1 MNIGIDIDD
10 TLTDIRDK
18 LNLAAE
24 KYANELGKEN
34 KNEEDKYVE
43 DNNNGNVY
51 QIKYGFTYEELKYF
65 LSVIQEEITKKAEP
79 REGCVEV
86 INKLHDE
93 GHKIYIITA
102 RDSEFHEDPYEL
114 SKNWLDKNNI
124 YYDKLIVNAR
134 SKAPVCKTEKID
146 IFIDDQLNN
155 CVDDSK
161 AGIRTIRISNDDN
174 LYENI
179 ETLLNWNEI
188 YKSVKESLLC

>member
-65 LSVIQEEITKKAEP
+65 LSVIHEGITKKEEP
-79 REGCVEV
+79 RKNCVE
-86 INKLHDE
+86 IIRRLHNE

-102 RDSEFHEDPYEL
+102 RDSEFHEDPYKL
-114 SKNWLDKNNI
+114 SKDWLDKNNI
-124 YYDKLIVNAR
+124 YYDELIVNAR
-134 SKAPVCKTEKID
+134 NKLEVCQRKNID
-146 IFIDDQLNN
+146 LFIDDQLAN
-155 CVDDSK
+155 CTKLSE
-161 AGIRTIRISNDDN
+161 AGIKVIRITEYNDIQHGDIIN
-174 LYENI
+174 KN
-179 ETLLNWNEI
+179 NWNEI
-188 YKSVKESLLC
+188 YNYIKEME

>member
-65 LSVIQEEITKKAEP
+65 LSFIHEGITKKEEP
-79 REGCVEV
+79 RKNCVE
-86 INKLHDE
+86 IIRKLHNE

-102 RDSEFHEDPYEL
+102 RDSEFHEDPYKL
-114 SKNWLDKNNI
+114 SKDWLDKNNI
-124 YYDKLIVNAR
+124 YYDELIVNAR
-134 SKAPVCKTEKID
+134 NKLEVCQRKNID
-146 IFIDDQLNN
+146 LFIDDQLAN
-155 CVDDSK
+155 CTKLSE
-161 AGIRTIRISNDDN
+161 AGIKVIRITEYNDIQHGDIIN
-174 LYENI
+174 KK
-179 ETLLNWNEI
+179 NWNEI
-188 YKSVKESLLC
+188 YNYIKEME

>member
-1 MNIGIDIDD
+1 MNIGIDKDD

-65 LSVIQEEITKKAEP
+65 LSVIHEGITKKEEP
-79 REGCVEV
+79 RKNCVE
-86 INKLHDE
+86 IIRRLHNE

-102 RDSEFHEDPYEL
+102 RDSEFHEDPYKL
-114 SKNWLDKNNI
+114 SKDWLDKNNI
-124 YYDKLIVNAR
+124 YYDELIVNAR
-134 SKAPVCKTEKID
+134 NKLEVCQRKNID
-146 IFIDDQLNN
+146 LFIDDQLAN
-155 CVDDSK
+155 CTKLSE
-161 AGIRTIRISNDDN
+161 AGIKVIRITEYNDIQHGDIIN
-174 LYENI
+174 KK
-179 ETLLNWNEI
+179 NWNVI
-188 YKSVKESLLC
+188 YNYIKEME

>member
-65 LSVIQEEITKKAEP
+65 LSVIHEGITKKEEP
-79 REGCVEV
+79 RKNCVE
-86 INKLHDE
+86 IIRKLHNE

-102 RDSEFHEDPYEL
+102 RDSEFHEDPYKL
-114 SKNWLDKNNI
+114 SKDWLDKNNI
-124 YYDKLIVNAR
+124 YYDELIVNAR
-134 SKAPVCKTEKID
+134 NKLEVCQRKNID
-146 IFIDDQLNN
+146 LFIDDQLAN
-155 CVDDSK
+155 CTKLSE
-161 AGIRTIRISNDDN
+161 AGIKVIRITEYNDIQHGDTIN
-174 LYENI
+174 KK
-179 ETLLNWNEI
+179 NWNEI
-188 YKSVKESLLC
+188 YNYIKEME

>member
-34 KNEEDKYVE
+34 KNEEEKYVE

-65 LSVIQEEITKKAEP
+65 LSVIHEGITKKEEP
-79 REGCVEV
+79 RKNCVE
-86 INKLHDE
+86 IIRKLHNE

-102 RDSEFHEDPYEL
+102 RDSEFHEDPYKL
-114 SKNWLDKNNI
+114 SKDWLDKNNI
-124 YYDKLIVNAR
+124 YYDELIVNAR
-134 SKAPVCKTEKID
+134 NKLEVCQRKNID
-146 IFIDDQLNN
+146 LFIDDQLAN
-155 CVDDSK
+155 CTKLSE
-161 AGIRTIRISNDDN
+161 AGIKVIRITEYNDIQHGDIIN
-174 LYENI
+174 KK
-179 ETLLNWNEI
+179 NWNEI
-188 YKSVKESLLC
+188 YNYIKEME

>member
-43 DNNNGNVY
+43 DSNNGNIY

-65 LSVIQEEITKKAEP
+65 LSIIHEGITKKEEP
-79 REGCVEV
+79 RKNCVE
-86 INKLHDE
+86 IIRKLHNG

-102 RDSEFHEDPYEL
+102 RDSEFHEDPYKL
-114 SKNWLDKNNI
+114 SKDWLDKNNI
-124 YYDKLIVNAR
+124 YYDELIVNAR
-134 SKAPVCKTEKID
+134 NKLEVCQRENID
-146 IFIDDQLNN
+146 LFIDDQLAN
-155 CVDDSK
+155 CTKVSE
-161 AGIRTIRISNDDN
+161 AGIKVIRITEYNDIQHGDIIN
-174 LYENI
+174 KK
-179 ETLLNWNEI
+179 NWNEI
-188 YKSVKESLLC
+188 YNYIKEME

>member
-65 LSVIQEEITKKAEP
+65 LSVIHEGINKKEETRKN
-79 REGCVEV
+79 CVE
-86 INKLHDE
+86 IIRKLHNE

-102 RDSEFHEDPYEL
+102 RDSEFHEDPYKL
-114 SKNWLDKNNI
+114 SKDWLDKNNI
-124 YYDKLIVNAR
+124 YYDELIVNAR
-134 SKAPVCKTEKID
+134 NKLEVCQRKNID
-146 IFIDDQLNN
+146 LFIDDQLAN
-155 CVDDSK
+155 CTKLSE
-161 AGIRTIRISNDDN
+161 AGIKVIRITEYNDIQHGDIIN
-174 LYENI
+174 KK
-179 ETLLNWNEI
+179 NWNEI
-188 YKSVKESLLC
+188 YNYIKEME

>member
-43 DNNNGNVY
+43 DSNNGNIY

-65 LSVIQEEITKKAEP
+65 LSVIHEGITKKEEP
-79 REGCVEV
+79 RKNCVE
-86 INKLHDE
+86 IIRKLHNE

-102 RDSEFHEDPYEL
+102 RDSEFHEDPYKL
-114 SKNWLDKNNI
+114 SKDWLDKNNI
-124 YYDKLIVNAR
+124 YYDELIVNAR
-134 SKAPVCKTEKID
+134 NKLEVCQRKNID
-146 IFIDDQLNN
+146 LFIDDQLAN
-155 CVDDSK
+155 CTKLSE
-161 AGIRTIRISNDDN
+161 AGIKVIRITEYNDIQHGDIIN
-174 LYENI
+174 KK
-179 ETLLNWNEI
+179 NWNEI
-188 YKSVKESLLC
+188 YNYIKEME

>member
-34 KNEEDKYVE
+34 KNEKDKYVE

-65 LSVIQEEITKKAEP
+65 LSVIHEGITKKEEP
-79 REGCVEV
+79 RKNCVE
-86 INKLHDE
+86 IIRKLHNE

-102 RDSEFHEDPYEL
+102 RDSEFHEDPYKL
-114 SKNWLDKNNI
+114 SKDWLDKNNI
-124 YYDKLIVNAR
+124 YYDELIVNAR
-134 SKAPVCKTEKID
+134 NKLEVCQRKNID
-146 IFIDDQLNN
+146 LFIDDQLAN
-155 CVDDSK
+155 CTKLSE
-161 AGIRTIRISNDDN
+161 AGIKVIRITEYNDIQHGDIIN
-174 LYENI
+174 KK
-179 ETLLNWNEI
+179 NWNEI
-188 YKSVKESLLC
+188 YNYIKEME

>member
-43 DNNNGNVY
+43 DSNNGNIY

-65 LSVIQEEITKKAEP
+65 LSVIHEGITKKEEP
-79 REGCVEV
+79 RKNCVE
-86 INKLHDE
+86 IIRRLHNE

-102 RDSEFHEDPYEL
+102 RDSEFHEDPYKL
-114 SKNWLDKNNI
+114 SKDWLDKNNI
-124 YYDKLIVNAR
+124 YYDELIVNAR
-134 SKAPVCKTEKID
+134 NKLEVCQRKNID
-146 IFIDDQLNN
+146 LFIYDQLAN
-155 CVDDSK
+155 CTKLSE
-161 AGIRTIRISNDDN
+161 AGIKVIRITEYNDIQHGDIIN
-174 LYENI
+174 KK
-179 ETLLNWNEI
+179 NWNEI
-188 YKSVKESLLC
+188 YNYIKEME

>member
-65 LSVIQEEITKKAEP
+65 LSVIHEGITKKEEP
-79 REGCVEV
+79 RKNCVE
-86 INKLHDE
+86 IIRKLHNE

-102 RDSEFHEDPYEL
+102 RDSEFHEDPYKL
-114 SKNWLDKNNI
+114 SKDWLDKNNI
-124 YYDKLIVNAR
+124 YYDELIVNAR
-134 SKAPVCKTEKID
+134 NKLEVCQRENID
-146 IFIDDQLNN
+146 LFIDDQLAN
-155 CVDDSK
+155 CTKVSE
-161 AGIRTIRISNDDN
+161 AGIKVIRITEYNDIQHGDIIN
-174 LYENI
+174 KK
-179 ETLLNWNEI
+179 NWNEI
-188 YKSVKESLLC
+188 YNYIKEME

>member
-65 LSVIQEEITKKAEP
+65 LSVFHEGITKKEEP
-79 REGCVEV
+79 RKNCVE
-86 INKLHDE
+86 IIRRLHNE

-102 RDSEFHEDPYEL
+102 RDSEFHEDPYKL
-114 SKNWLDKNNI
+114 SKDWLDKNNI
-124 YYDKLIVNAR
+124 YYDELIVNAR
-134 SKAPVCKTEKID
+134 NKLEVCQRKNID
-146 IFIDDQLNN
+146 LFIDDQLAN
-155 CVDDSK
+155 CTKLSE
-161 AGIRTIRISNDDN
+161 AGIKVIRITEYNDIQHGDIIN
-174 LYENI
+174 KK
-179 ETLLNWNEI
+179 NWNEI
-188 YKSVKESLLC
+188 YNYIKEME

>member
-65 LSVIQEEITKKAEP
+65 LSVIHEGITKKEEP
-79 REGCVEV
+79 RKNCVE
-86 INKLHDE
+86 IIRRLHNE

-102 RDSEFHEDPYEL
+102 RDSEFHEDPYKL
-114 SKNWLDKNNI
+114 SKDWLDKNNI
-124 YYDKLIVNAR
+124 YYDELIVNAR
-134 SKAPVCKTEKID
+134 NKLEVCQRENID
-146 IFIDDQLNN
+146 LFIDDQLAN
-155 CVDDSK
+155 CTKLSE
-161 AGIRTIRISNDDN
+161 AGIKVIRITEYNDIQHGDIIN
-174 LYENI
+174 KN
-179 ETLLNWNEI
+179 NWNEI
-188 YKSVKESLLC
+188 YNYIKEME

>member
-65 LSVIQEEITKKAEP
+65 LSVIHEGITKKEEP
-79 REGCVEV
+79 RKNCVE
-86 INKLHDE
+86 IIRRLHNE

-102 RDSEFHEDPYEL
+102 RDSEFHEDPYKL
-114 SKNWLDKNNI
+114 SKDWLDKNNI
-124 YYDKLIVNAR
+124 YYDELIVNAR
-134 SKAPVCKTEKID
+134 NKLEVWQRKNID
-146 IFIDDQLNN
+146 LFIDDQLAN
-155 CVDDSK
+155 CTKLSE
-161 AGIRTIRISNDDN
+161 AGIKVIRITEYNDIQHGDIIN
-174 LYENI
+174 KK
-179 ETLLNWNEI
+179 NWNEI
-188 YKSVKESLLC
+188 YNYIKEME

>member
-65 LSVIQEEITKKAEP
+65 LSVIHEGSTKKEEP
-79 REGCVEV
+79 RKNCVE
-86 INKLHDE
+86 IIRRLHNE

-102 RDSEFHEDPYEL
+102 RDSEFHEDPYKL
-114 SKNWLDKNNI
+114 SKDWLDKNNI
-124 YYDKLIVNAR
+124 YYDELIVNAR
-134 SKAPVCKTEKID
+134 NKLEVCQRKNID
-146 IFIDDQLNN
+146 LFIDDQLAN
-155 CVDDSK
+155 CTKLSE
-161 AGIRTIRISNDDN
+161 AGIKVIRITEYNDIQHGDIIN
-174 LYENI
+174 KK
-179 ETLLNWNEI
+179 NWNEI
-188 YKSVKESLLC
+188 YNYIKEME

>member
-10 TLTDIRDK
+10 TLTDIRDELK
-18 LNLAAE
+18 LAAE
-24 KYANELGKEN
+24 KYANKLGKEI
-34 KNEEDKYVE
+34 KDSKYIEDQ
-43 DNNNGNVY
+43 NNGNIY

-86 INKLHDE
+86 INKLHNK

-102 RDSEFHEDPYEL
+102 RDSEFHKDPYEL

-155 CVDDSK
+155 CVDVSK
-161 AGIRTIRISNDDN
+161 AGIRAIRISNDDN
-174 LYENI
+174 SSYENI
-179 ETLLNWNEI
+179 ETLLNWNKI
-188 YKSVKESLLC
+188 YNYINEME

>member
-43 DNNNGNVY
+43 DSNNGNIY

-65 LSVIQEEITKKAEP
+65 LSVIHEGITKKEEP
-79 REGCVEV
+79 RKNCVE
-86 INKLHDE
+86 IIRRLHNE

-102 RDSEFHEDPYEL
+102 RDSEFHEDPYKL
-114 SKNWLDKNNI
+114 SKDWLDKNNI
-124 YYDKLIVNAR
+124 YYDELIVNAR
-134 SKAPVCKTEKID
+134 NKLEVCQRKNID
-146 IFIDDQLNN
+146 LFIDDQLAN
-155 CVDDSK
+155 CTKLSE
-161 AGIRTIRISNDDN
+161 AGIKVIRITEYNDIQHGDIIN
-174 LYENI
+174 KK
-179 ETLLNWNEI
+179 NWNEI
-188 YKSVKESLLC
+188 YNYIKEME

>member
-43 DNNNGNVY
+43 DNNNGNIY

-65 LSVIQEEITKKAEP
+65 LSVIHEGITKKEEP
-79 REGCVEV
+79 RKNCVE
-86 INKLHDE
+86 IIRKLHNE

-102 RDSEFHEDPYEL
+102 RDSEFHEDPYKL
-114 SKNWLDKNNI
+114 SKDWLDKNNI
-124 YYDKLIVNAR
+124 YYDELIVNAR
-134 SKAPVCKTEKID
+134 NKLEVCQRKNID
-146 IFIDDQLNN
+146 LFIDDQLAN
-155 CVDDSK
+155 CTKLSE
-161 AGIRTIRISNDDN
+161 AGIKVIRITEYNDIQHGDIIN
-174 LYENI
+174 KK
-179 ETLLNWNEI
+179 NWNEI
-188 YKSVKESLLC
+188 YNYIKEME

>member
-43 DNNNGNVY
+43 DSNNGNIY

-65 LSVIQEEITKKAEP
+65 LSVIQEEITKKEEP
-79 REGCVEV
+79 RKNCVE
-86 INKLHDE
+86 IIRKLHNE

-102 RDSEFHEDPYEL
+102 RDSEFHEDPYKL
-114 SKNWLDKNNI
+114 SKDWLDKNNI
-124 YYDKLIVNAR
+124 YYDELIVNAR
-134 SKAPVCKTEKID
+134 NKLEVCQRENID
-146 IFIDDQLNN
+146 LFIDDQLAN
-155 CVDDSK
+155 CTKVSE
-161 AGIRTIRISNDDN
+161 AGIKVIRITEYNDIQHGDIIN
-174 LYENI
+174 KK
-179 ETLLNWNEI
+179 NWNEI
-188 YKSVKESLLC
+188 YDYIKEME

>member
-65 LSVIQEEITKKAEP
+65 LSVIHEGITKKEEP
-79 REGCVEV
+79 RKNCVE
-86 INKLHDE
+86 IIRKLHNE

-102 RDSEFHEDPYEL
+102 RDSEFHEDPYKL
-114 SKNWLDKNNI
+114 SKDWLDKNNI
-124 YYDKLIVNAR
+124 YYDELIVNAR
-134 SKAPVCKTEKID
+134 NKLEVCQRKNID
-146 IFIDDQLNN
+146 LFIDDQLAN
-155 CVDDSK
+155 CTKLSE
-161 AGIRTIRISNDDN
+161 AGIKVIRITEYNDIQHGDIIN
-174 LYENI
+174 KK
-179 ETLLNWNEI
+179 NWNEI
-188 YKSVKESLLC
+188 YNYIKEME

>member
-43 DNNNGNVY
+43 DSNNGNIY

-65 LSVIQEEITKKAEP
+65 LSVIHEGITKKEEP
-79 REGCVEV
+79 RKNCVE
-86 INKLHDE
+86 IIRKLHNE

-102 RDSEFHEDPYEL
+102 RDSEFHEDPYKL
-114 SKNWLDKNNI
+114 SKDWLDKNNI
-124 YYDKLIVNAR
+124 YYDELIVNAR
-134 SKAPVCKTEKID
+134 NKLEVCQRENID
-146 IFIDDQLNN
+146 LFIDDQLAN
-155 CVDDSK
+155 CTKVSE
-161 AGIRTIRISNDDN
+161 AGIKVIRITEYNDIQHGDIIN
-174 LYENI
+174 KK
-179 ETLLNWNEI
+179 NWNEI
-188 YKSVKESLLC
+188 YNYIKEME

>member
-65 LSVIQEEITKKAEP
+65 LSVIHEGITKKEEP
-79 REGCVEV
+79 RKNCVE
-86 INKLHDE
+86 IIRKLHNE

-102 RDSEFHEDPYEL
+102 RDSEFHEDPYKL
-114 SKNWLDKNNI
+114 SKDWLDKNNI
-124 YYDKLIVNAR
+124 YYDELIVNAR
-134 SKAPVCKTEKID
+134 NKLEVCQRENID
-146 IFIDDQLNN
+146 LFIDDQLAN
-155 CVDDSK
+155 CTKLSET
-161 AGIRTIRISNDDN
+161 GIKVIRITEYNDIQHGDIIN
-174 LYENI
+174 KK
-179 ETLLNWNEI
+179 NWNEI
-188 YKSVKESLLC
+188 YNYIKEME

>member
-65 LSVIQEEITKKAEP
+65 LSVIHEGITKKEEP
-79 REGCVEV
+79 RKNCVE
-86 INKLHDE
+86 IIRRLHNE

-102 RDSEFHEDPYEL
+102 RDSEFHEDPYKL
-114 SKNWLDKNNI
+114 SKDWLDKNNI
-124 YYDKLIVNAR
+124 YYDELIVNAR
-134 SKAPVCKTEKID
+134 NKLEVCQRKNID
-146 IFIDDQLNN
+146 LFIDDQLAN
-155 CVDDSK
+155 CTKLSE
-161 AGIRTIRISNDDN
+161 AGIKVIRITEYNDIQHGDIIN
-174 LYENI
+174 KK
-179 ETLLNWNEI
+179 NWNEI
-188 YKSVKESLLC
+188 YNCIKEME

>member
-18 LNLAAE
+18 LNLVAE

-65 LSVIQEEITKKAEP
+65 LSVIHEGITKKEEP
-79 REGCVEV
+79 RKNCVE
-86 INKLHDE
+86 IIRRLHNE

-102 RDSEFHEDPYEL
+102 RDSEFHEDPYKL
-114 SKNWLDKNNI
+114 SKDWLDKNNI
-124 YYDKLIVNAR
+124 YYDELIVNAR
-134 SKAPVCKTEKID
+134 NKLEVCQRKNID
-146 IFIDDQLNN
+146 LFIDDQLAN
-155 CVDDSK
+155 CTKLSE
-161 AGIRTIRISNDDN
+161 AGIKVIRITEYNDIQHGDIIN
-174 LYENI
+174 KK
-179 ETLLNWNEI
+179 NWNEI
-188 YKSVKESLLC
+188 YNYIKEME

>member
-24 KYANELGKEN
+24 KHANELGKEN

-65 LSVIQEEITKKAEP
+65 LSVIHEGITKKEEP
-79 REGCVEV
+79 RKNCVE
-86 INKLHDE
+86 IIRKLHNE

-102 RDSEFHEDPYEL
+102 RDSEFHEDPYKL
-114 SKNWLDKNNI
+114 SKDWLDKNNI
-124 YYDKLIVNAR
+124 YYDELIVNAR
-134 SKAPVCKTEKID
+134 NKLEVCQRKNID
-146 IFIDDQLNN
+146 LFIDDQLAN
-155 CVDDSK
+155 CTKLSE
-161 AGIRTIRISNDDN
+161 AGIKVIRITEYNDIQHGDIIN
-174 LYENI
+174 KK
-179 ETLLNWNEI
+179 NWNEI
-188 YKSVKESLLC
+188 YNYIKEME

>member
-65 LSVIQEEITKKAEP
+65 LSVIHEGITKKEGP
-79 REGCVEV
+79 RKNCVE
-86 INKLHDE
+86 IIRKLHNE

-102 RDSEFHEDPYEL
+102 RDSEFHEDPYKL
-114 SKNWLDKNNI
+114 SKDWLDKNNI
-124 YYDKLIVNAR
+124 YYDALIVNAR
-134 SKAPVCKTEKID
+134 NKLEVCQRKNID
-146 IFIDDQLNN
+146 LFIDDQLAN
-155 CVDDSK
+155 CTKLSE
-161 AGIRTIRISNDDN
+161 AGIKVIRITEYNDIQHGDIIN
-174 LYENI
+174 KK
-179 ETLLNWNEI
+179 NWNEI
-188 YKSVKESLLC
+188 YNYIKEME

>member
-65 LSVIQEEITKKAEP
+65 LSVIHEGITKKEEP
-79 REGCVEV
+79 RKNCVE
-86 INKLHDE
+86 IIRKLHNE

-102 RDSEFHEDPYEL
+102 RDSEFHEDPYKL
-114 SKNWLDKNNI
+114 SKDWLDKNNI
-124 YYDKLIVNAR
+124 YYDELIVNAR
-134 SKAPVCKTEKID
+134 NKLEVCQRENID
-146 IFIDDQLNN
+146 LFIDDQLAN
-155 CVDDSK
+155 CTKLSE
-161 AGIRTIRISNDDN
+161 AGIKVIRITEYNDIQHGDIIN
-174 LYENI
+174 KN
-179 ETLLNWNEI
+179 NWNEI
-188 YKSVKESLLC
+188 YNYIKEME

>member
-65 LSVIQEEITKKAEP
+65 LSVIHEGITKKEEP
-79 REGCVEV
+79 RKNCVE
-86 INKLHDE
+86 IIRRLHNE

-102 RDSEFHEDPYEL
+102 RDSEFHEDPYKL
-114 SKNWLDKNNI
+114 SKDWLDKNNI
-124 YYDKLIVNAR
+124 YYDELIVNAR
-134 SKAPVCKTEKID
+134 NKLEVCQRKNID
-146 IFIDDQLNN
+146 LFIDDQLAN
-155 CVDDSK
+155 CTK
-161 AGIRTIRISNDDN
+161 
-174 LYENI
+174 
-179 ETLLNWNEI
+179 
-188 YKSVKESLLC
+188 

>member
-65 LSVIQEEITKKAEP
+65 LSVIHEGITKKEEP
-79 REGCVEV
+79 RKNFVE
-86 INKLHDE
+86 IIRKLHNE

-102 RDSEFHEDPYEL
+102 RDSEFHEDPYKL
-114 SKNWLDKNNI
+114 SKDWLDKNNI
-124 YYDKLIVNAR
+124 YYDELIVNAR
-134 SKAPVCKTEKID
+134 NKLEVCQRKNID
-146 IFIDDQLNN
+146 LFIDDQLAN
-155 CVDDSK
+155 CTKLSE
-161 AGIRTIRISNDDN
+161 AGIKVIRITEYNDIQHGDIIN
-174 LYENI
+174 KK
-179 ETLLNWNEI
+179 NWNEI
-188 YKSVKESLLC
+188 YNYIKEME

>member
-65 LSVIQEEITKKAEP
+65 LSVIHEGITKKEEP
-79 REGCVEV
+79 RKNCVE
-86 INKLHDE
+86 IIRRLHNE

-102 RDSEFHEDPYEL
+102 RDSEFHEDPYKL
-114 SKNWLDKNNI
+114 SKDWLDKNNI
-124 YYDKLIVNAR
+124 YYDELIVNAR
-134 SKAPVCKTEKID
+134 NKLEVCQRKNID
-146 IFIDDQLNN
+146 LFIDDQLAN
-155 CVDDSK
+155 CTKLSE
-161 AGIRTIRISNDDN
+161 AGIKVIRITEYNDIQHGDIIN
-174 LYENI
+174 KK
-179 ETLLNWNEI
+179 NWNEI
-188 YKSVKESLLC
+188 YNYIKEME

>member
-1 MNIGIDIDD
+1 MNIGIEIDD

-65 LSVIQEEITKKAEP
+65 LSVIHEGITKKEEP
-79 REGCVEV
+79 RKNCVE
-86 INKLHDE
+86 IIRKLHNE

-102 RDSEFHEDPYEL
+102 RDSEFHEDPYKL
-114 SKNWLDKNNI
+114 SKDWLDKNNI
-124 YYDKLIVNAR
+124 YYDELIVNAR
-134 SKAPVCKTEKID
+134 NKLEVCQRKNID
-146 IFIDDQLNN
+146 LFIDDQLAN
-155 CVDDSK
+155 CTKLSE
-161 AGIRTIRISNDDN
+161 AGIKVIRITEYNDIQHGDIIN
-174 LYENI
+174 KK
-179 ETLLNWNEI
+179 NWNEI
-188 YKSVKESLLC
+188 YNYIKEME